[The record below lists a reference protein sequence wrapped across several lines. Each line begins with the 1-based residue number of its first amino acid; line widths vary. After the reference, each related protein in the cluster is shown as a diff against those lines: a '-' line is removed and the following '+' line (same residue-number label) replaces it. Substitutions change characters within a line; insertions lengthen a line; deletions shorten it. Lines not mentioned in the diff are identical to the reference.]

1 MGGGTPSGSLCG
13 DRQTGAQSAMRWYSR
28 EGRHGK
34 GTRAAELVACCKM
47 RRRARPRKKRWGL
60 SKRWALEYAMK
71 YANKTKEE
79 FDAAFYRKSYAENFE
94 AALAFSKFI
103 DLKA

>member
-1 MGGGTPSGSLCG
+1 
-13 DRQTGAQSAMRWYSR
+13 
-28 EGRHGK
+28 
-34 GTRAAELVACCKM
+34 
-47 RRRARPRKKRWGL
+47 
-60 SKRWALEYAMK
+60 MK